1 MNGRF
6 SRIFGITALALRAAL
21 RTKTV
26 LALLALLIACTIG
39 LPLLIK
45 GDGTP
50 QGELQ
55 ILLSYTLSF
64 SFGLLALATLWS
76 ACSLFAAEIDSNR
89 IQLTMVKP
97 VRPWELWLGKW
108 FALLLLNALLLAA
121 VYVGVYLQIQW
132 RISRQHWEAI
142 EHPTSQFVT
151 HPILPT
157 PAEEAKT
164 VYAQLSQQGQ
174 LPTNLTQRAIL
185 RALEEKAR
193 ERYSILN
200 PGEQE
205 KWKFTLNR
213 PIRIGDPLTVRMR
226 FDTEFSTRAHVQ
238 GICRLSTDDA
248 PGKAVEVPLND
259 FTLNEIEFMV
269 NTEAFAI
276 SENQENKLSNFN
288 LSFHYQT
295 PHKNASAIMLR
306 FRQDVVLLTPGG
318 TFEGNLARS
327 ALIHWCV
334 LGLLSAFGLTLSACF
349 SLPVAAFTATI
360 LMILCMVGNTV
371 VEVIAEEDT
380 KDWKNLPGIYVSR
393 AIHAA
398 TQAALHASPLDSV
411 THNERIEPRL
421 ILETSLWDLLVLPG
435 FFLLLAHLVLSHR
448 ELADSDS

>member
-26 LALLALLIACTIG
+26 IALLALLLACTVG

-76 ACSLFAAEIDSNR
+76 ACSLFAAEIDTNR

-132 RISRQHWEAI
+132 KISQQHWEKI

-157 PAEEAKT
+157 PSEEAKA
-164 VYAQLSQQGQ
+164 VYAQLAQAGQ

-185 RALEEKAR
+185 RVLKEKAE
-193 ERYSILN
+193 ERYNIIN
-200 PGEQE
+200 PGGEEQ
-205 KWKFTLNR
+205 WKFALNR
-213 PIRIGDPLTVRMR
+213 PIQMGSPLTVRIR
-226 FDTEFSTRAHVQ
+226 FDTEFSTRTHVQ

-248 PGKAVEVPLND
+248 PGRVIEVPLND
-259 FTLNEIEFMV
+259 FTLNEIEFV
-269 NTEAFAI
+269 VGTEAFAT
-276 SENQENKLSNFN
+276 SEHQQKELRNFN
-288 LSFHYQT
+288 LSFKYQT

-318 TFEGNLARS
+318 TFEGNLVRS
-327 ALIHWCV
+327 AWIHWCV

-349 SLPVAAFTATI
+349 SLPVAAFTATV
-360 LMILCMVGNTV
+360 LLVLCMVGNTV
-371 VEVIAEEDT
+371 VEVVAEEDT
-380 KDWKNLPGIYVSR
+380 KDWRNLPGIYISR
-393 AIHAA
+393 VVHAA

-411 THNERIEPRL
+411 TRNERIENQVLFETALWNLL
-421 ILETSLWDLLVLPG
+421 ILPG
-435 FFLLLAHLVLSHR
+435 FFLLLAHWVLSNR